1 MSDGSS
7 AAGPARPKRLI
18 RKFDA
23 DWRLRVT
30 AESFAPGALVSEVA
44 RRHGVRSNLLSFWRQ
59 RYGAKARALVPIS
72 SAAAPA
78 VSPTQFVP
86 VQMATGAPPA
96 SRPVTPTSPWIEI
109 DIHSGTLRLCGEVSA
124 AQLREVLA
132 AVR

>member
-7 AAGPARPKRLI
+7 TVGAVARKRVI

-59 RYGAKARALVPIS
+59 RYGEKARALAG
-72 SAAAPA
+72 SAATALPL
-78 VSPTQFVP
+78 SPQFSRVRVESSP
-86 VQMATGAPPA
+86 PPPA
-96 SRPVTPTSPWIEI
+96 TPAASGPSSWIEI
-109 DIHSGTLRLCGEVSA
+109 DLHSGKLKLCGEVSA

>member
-7 AAGPARPKRLI
+7 VTGTARPKRLI

-23 DWRLRVT
+23 VWRLQVT

-59 RYGAKARALVPIS
+59 RYGEQARALLTPS
-72 SAAAPA
+72 STEAATVSAPKFLAVQVAPTLPA
-78 VSPTQFVP
+78 VPR
-86 VQMATGAPPA
+86 PA
-96 SRPVTPTSPWIEI
+96 MSQSAWIEI
-109 DIHSGTLRLCGEVSA
+109 DLHSGTLRLCGEVSA
-124 AQLREVLA
+124 GYLREVLA